1 MLPKTL
7 SYICVAV
14 ATLAATATAHALT
27 PDHFS
32 RRSLLSGGK
41 WIKVKVCHSGMQ
53 AISFEQLREW
63 GFDKP
68 SNVAVYGFG
77 NAELAGRTSFADDIP
92 DDLTPTATLTTA
104 DRIIFYGEATTRL
117 RATSHNTLEYIHN
130 VYDNYGYYFLSDSG
144 EGKPVRYIDYSPDEA
159 GSVQTTHL
167 CACIHQ
173 PDDHNPMSGGAFW
186 LGPELSQDSS
196 LEYSFD
202 IKKFQ
207 ASDETHSY
215 GTMGYTFVAGDDSD
229 TTTVN
234 VVPPSGITIS
244 NIIKRHTLRTG
255 SANTYFNSAGG
266 SVRFRPLAA
275 DGIENQ
281 RITFGFRL
289 HKKARKPRFAAIK
302 NVWAIYPRRNELNSE
317 SQMQMSL
324 AATTSGR
331 NFSFTSTRKAEVWD
345 ISDPLDVY
353 ACRTKYNAAED
364 IYSGTLDRMYGP
376 GHAVPQV
383 VVFDPDGELYTPEYC
398 CEVPPQNIH
407 GDEAPDM
414 VIISTDELYD
424 AACELADIHRSFGST
439 VNVYTHNQVLNEF
452 GSGGA
457 SPMAYKMM
465 VKMFHDRAPQRFR
478 NLLLYGPAT
487 WDFRSLVMPDNE
499 YLLTFLAD
507 RESHYKECSAN
518 FSSDAYFGMV
528 DDSYSNL
535 TIELADQQVAVGR
548 LNVANSGA
556 AHDVNMKIHHYMSN
570 PPDPAVFARLLAIS
584 CDGDANAHFY
594 QGQDAADGTLAANP
608 AFTATRAHVSLYPVV
623 NGKAEFTTRKA
634 MSALYE
640 GQGIFDYTGH
650 GDENNLGRGNAIVW
664 QKASSATMNNRHYPV
679 AMLSTCSAYNFD
691 HGNNDIATSLTFK
704 AGAGAIATIGACRK
718 VYLAYNGIFNNAVL
732 QSYAQSAPGATIG
745 DMYTRARHKAVA
757 DCGINKD
764 ALANNM
770 CYNLC
775 GDPLTKLPV
784 PDYNATITSIGN
796 KQAPAPGTRLAAA
809 PGSRIT
815 ISGNISD
822 KNGKS
827 VKNFNGS
834 IRAIIYDGP
843 SERRQYSAAGT
854 DTVRTIS
861 LEEEILAECAGRVK
875 AGEFT
880 IDMCLPEPRIAGI
893 RNRIILS
900 AISDGTTRYSALG
913 FTDCFAID
921 PEGDCGTD
929 VQTTKPVISRM
940 YIDSPASGS
949 NCELTTDSTHT
960 FYAIVEA
967 PGTGIS
973 NASAIIGGSP
983 RLTLDGRRDY
993 PGIGSN
999 ITIDSLGRYIFA
1011 MPLTSE
1017 LTAGY
1022 HHLKF
1027 SLSNT
1032 LGEPASRSISF
1043 LITPAAYKVNI
1054 SVAETTATEC
1064 ATIEIESEADGTTNR
1079 LLILDY
1085 TGHTVFSAS
1094 DISFPYRWNLNDNN
1108 GNRVADGAYTATV
1121 MVADSKG
1128 SGASAPAQ
1136 ITVIR
1141 K

>member
-14 ATLAATATAHALT
+14 ATLAATASAQALT

-32 RRSLLSGGK
+32 RRSLLSDGK
-41 WIKVKVCHSGMQ
+41 WIKVKVCRSGMQ

-68 SNVAVYGFG
+68 SKVAVYGFG

-92 DDLTPTATLTTA
+92 DDLVPTATLTTA

-117 RATSHNTLEYIHN
+117 RATSVNSLEYIHN

-144 EGKPVRYIDYSPDEA
+144 EGTPIRYVDYSPDAA
-159 GSVQTTHL
+159 GAVQTTHL
-167 CACIHQ
+167 CAAIHQ

-186 LGPELSQDSS
+186 LGPKLSQKST

-202 IKKFQ
+202 IKGFE
-207 ASDETHSY
+207 AAAGTADY

-234 VVPPSGITIS
+234 LLPPAGVAIS
-244 NIIKRHTLRTG
+244 DIVKRHTLRTG

-266 SVRFRPLAA
+266 SARFRPLAA
-275 DGIENQ
+275 GDLENQ
-281 RITFGFRL
+281 RITFGLRL
-289 HKKARKPRFAAIK
+289 HKKAREPRFAAIK
-302 NVWAIYPRRNELNSE
+302 NVWAIYPRRNELNGE
-317 SQMQMSL
+317 SQLQMSL
-324 AATTSGR
+324 AAKVTGR
-331 NFSFTSTRKAEVWD
+331 NFSFTSPRKAEAWD
-345 ISDPLDVY
+345 ISDPLDIY
-353 ACRTKYNAAED
+353 ACRTMYNSAD
-364 IYSGTLDRMYGP
+364 GTYSGSLDRMYGP
-376 GHAVPQV
+376 GRAVPQV
-383 VVFDPDGELYTPEYC
+383 VVFDPEGELHTPEYC
-398 CEVPPQNIH
+398 CVVPPQNIH

-439 VNVYTHNQVLNEF
+439 VNVYTHTQVLNEF

-457 SPMAYKMM
+457 SALAYKMM
-465 VKMFHDRAPQRFR
+465 VKMFYDRAPGRFR

-487 WDFRSLVMPDNE
+487 WDYRSLVMPDNE

-535 TIELADQQVAVGR
+535 TIELADQPVAVGR

-556 AHDVNMKIHHYMSN
+556 AHDVNTKIQHYMSN
-570 PPDPAVFARLLAIS
+570 PPDPAVFARLLVIS

-594 QGQDAADGTLAANP
+594 QGQEAADNTLAVNP
-608 AFTATRAHVSLYPVV
+608 AFTATRAHISLYPVA

-634 MSALYE
+634 MSALNE

-650 GDENNLGRGNAIVW
+650 GDENNLGRGSAIVW
-664 QKASSATMNNRHYPV
+664 QKATSATMNNTSYPV

-704 AGAGAIATIGACRK
+704 AGAGAIATVGACRK
-718 VYLAYNGIFNNAVL
+718 VYLAYNGIFNNAML

-745 DMYTRARHKAVA
+745 DMYTRARRKAVA
-757 DCGINKD
+757 DCGSNKD
-764 ALANNM
+764 ALANNL

-784 PDYNATITSIGN
+784 PDYNAAITAIGG
-796 KQAPAPGTRLAAA
+796 KQAAAGARLAAA

-815 ISGNISD
+815 ISGNICDNS
-822 KNGKS
+822 GKS
-827 VKNFNGS
+827 IRNFNGS

-861 LEEEILAECAGRVK
+861 LDEEILAECAGRVA

-880 IDMCLPEPRIAGI
+880 IDLCLPEPRIAGI
-893 RNRIILS
+893 RNRIVLS

-913 FTDCFAID
+913 FSDCLVID
-921 PEGDCGTD
+921 PEGDCGTEGP
-929 VQTTKPVISRM
+929 TAKPVISQM
-940 YIDSPASGS
+940 YIDSPAPGG
-949 NCELTTDSTHT
+949 NCELAADGTHT

-973 NASAIIGGSP
+973 NSGAIIGGTP

-999 ITIDSLGRYIFA
+999 FSIDSLGRYVFA

-1017 LTAGY
+1017 LTAGH

-1027 SLSNT
+1027 SLTNT

-1043 LITPAAYKVNI
+1043 LVTPAAYKVGI

-1064 ATIEIESEADGTTNR
+1064 ATIAIESEAGCTTSR
-1079 LLILDY
+1079 LLIRDY

-1094 DISFPYRWNLNDNN
+1094 DVEFPFRWDLTDNS
-1108 GNRVADGAYTATV
+1108 GNHVADGAYTATV

-1128 SGASAPAQ
+1128 SGASAPAL

-1141 K
+1141 N